1 MQYGVGKPPLLI
13 CHIPPSPI
21 QESIDGSLDLGLHIR
36 SGNSVESKNDQI
48 VLRGDRAVV
57 FDAEGSQYLQ
67 LNSSE

>member
-1 MQYGVGKPPLLI
+1 LLI